1 MAKLLMKLFFFL
13 GIMLFLSPETQSET
27 IYKWINKEGVPCYS
41 NVSPPQDET
50 EYWSITTEKE
60 DEKLAPEKKEQ
71 EHAKRKGPA
80 STDRTKLKA
89 TKKEEKAEKSKA
101 KIEREILRRKF
112 LAKRIEE
119 KKKSIEEMEKLL
131 RSRLYD
137 NNLRK
142 SLNQKK
148 QSLQQEIENFEKL
161 EKLEKLEE

>member
-1 MAKLLMKLFFFL
+1 MVKLLMKLFFFL

-50 EYWSITTEKE
+50 EYRTISSEKE
-60 DEKLAPEKKEQ
+60 AR
-71 EHAKRKGPA
+71 EHAKRKEPA
-80 STDRTKLKA
+80 STERTKLKA
-89 TKKEEKAEKSKA
+89 TKKEEKAEKSKG

-119 KKKSIEEMEKLL
+119 RKKSIEEMEKLL
-131 RSRLYD
+131 RSRPYD